1 MKTNPF
7 KDYFYF
13 IKSDRNAIVAVGCVA
28 VFCVG
33 VLVMVERRPSPQPI
47 PEQSSP
53 TRSLFPVM
61 GRVTGVES
69 EQDGLPSD
77 GDVFIPHHF
86 DPNTVDS
93 MTLVGF
99 GLKDW
104 KVRNFLHY
112 RAAGKVFRSA
122 EDLGDTY
129 GWTAEDV
136 ERVREY
142 VSVGKEYENGKRLFG
157 GTEKGQPGW
166 NGRNEKIGRDGKGW
180 ERREDVPERASNK
193 FRSLTKVDVNT
204 ADTALL
210 RRVPG
215 IGGKISEAIVTYR
228 KKLGGFHSVEQLR
241 ELKIVSPELL
251 EWFEVSSSPDIQR
264 LNINK
269 ASFQALNSHPYIS
282 YEQTKALLQYIRL
295 YGKVKDEQ
303 ALVETGIFTKEDL
316 ERLRPYIAYE

>member
-7 KDYFYF
+7 KDFFYF
-13 IKSDRNAIVAVGCVA
+13 IKGDRKAIVAVGCVA

-33 VLVMVERRPSPQPI
+33 VMMMVERRPSPQPI

-53 TRSLFPVM
+53 TRSLSPVM
-61 GRVTGVES
+61 GREAMRDVGNEP
-69 EQDGLPSD
+69 DGLPITGEMSA
-77 GDVFIPHHF
+77 GQRGSSIGSF

-122 EDLGDTY
+122 EEMGKTH
-129 GWTAEDV
+129 GWTEEDV
-136 ERVREY
+136 EKVRGYVRV
-142 VSVGKEYENGKRLFG
+142 VKEYGKDG
-157 GTEKGQPGW
+157 K
-166 NGRNEKIGRDGKGW
+166 NGRNEKIGNDGKGW

-193 FRSLTKVDVNT
+193 FRALTKVDVNT

-215 IGGKISEAIVTYR
+215 VGKKISEAIVTYR
-228 KKLGGFHSVEQLR
+228 KKLGGFYSVEQLR
-241 ELKIVSPELL
+241 ELKMVSPELL
-251 EWFEVSSSPDIQR
+251 EWFEVSPSPDIQR

-303 ALVETGIFTKEDL
+303 ALVETGIFTKEEV
-316 ERLRPYIAYE
+316 ERLKPYLAFE

>member
-1 MKTNPF
+1 MKTNPL
-7 KDYFYF
+7 KDFFYF
-13 IKSDRNAIVAVGCVA
+13 ISGDRKAIVAVGCVA
-28 VFCVG
+28 VFCMG

-53 TRSLFPVM
+53 TRSLSPVM

-122 EDLGDTY
+122 EEMGKTH
-129 GWTAEDV
+129 GWTEEDV
-136 ERVREY
+136 EKVRGY
-142 VSVGKEYENGKRLFG
+142 VRVGKEYGKDG
-157 GTEKGQPGW
+157 KDGK

-180 ERREDVPERASNK
+180 ERSEDVPERASNK

-228 KKLGGFHSVEQLR
+228 KKLGGFYSVEQLR

-303 ALVETGIFTKEDL
+303 ALVETGIFTKEEV
-316 ERLRPYIAYE
+316 ERLKPYLAFE

>member
-13 IKSDRNAIVAVGCVA
+13 IKSDRKAIVALGCVA
-28 VFCVG
+28 VFAIG
-33 VLVMVERRPSPQPI
+33 VLLVVDAWKDKENGTIAKEKVSVEDEKDEERVEVVMRE
-47 PEQSSP
+47 
-53 TRSLFPVM
+53 
-61 GRVTGVES
+61 
-69 EQDGLPSD
+69 
-77 GDVFIPHHF
+77 F

-93 MTLVGF
+93 LTLIGF
-99 GLKDW
+99 GLKAW
-104 KVRNFLHY
+104 KVKNFLHY

-122 EDLGDTY
+122 EEMGKTY
-129 GWTAEDV
+129 GWTEEDV
-136 ERVREY
+136 ERVKGY
-142 VSVGKEYENGKRLFG
+142 VRVGKEYEKKDVKKWEMR
-157 GTEKGQPGW
+157 EKM
-166 NGRNEKIGRDGKGW
+166 E
-180 ERREDVPERASNK
+180 EREDRQTYTSNK
-193 FRSLTKVDVNT
+193 FQTLTKVDVNM

-215 IGGKISEAIVTYR
+215 IGGKISEAIVAYR
-228 KKLGGFHSVEQLR
+228 KKLGGFYSVEQLR

-303 ALVETGIFTKEDL
+303 ALLETGLFTKEEV
-316 ERLRPYIAYE
+316 ERLKPYLAFE

>member
-7 KDYFYF
+7 KDFFYF
-13 IKSDRNAIVAVGCVA
+13 IKSDRRAIVALGCIA
-28 VFCVG
+28 VFAIG
-33 VLVMVERRPSPQPI
+33 VLVVVDAWKDKENGTIAKEKVSVEDEKNVERV
-47 PEQSSP
+47 E
-53 TRSLFPVM
+53 VM
-61 GRVTGVES
+61 MRE
-69 EQDGLPSD
+69 
-77 GDVFIPHHF
+77 F

-93 MTLVGF
+93 LTLIGF

-122 EDLGDTY
+122 EEMGKTY
-129 GWTAEDV
+129 GWTEEDV
-136 ERVREY
+136 EKVRGY
-142 VSVGKEYENGKRLFG
+142 VRVGKEYEKKDVKKWETR
-157 GTEKGQPGW
+157 EKM
-166 NGRNEKIGRDGKGW
+166 E
-180 ERREDVPERASNK
+180 EREDRQTYTSNK
-193 FRSLTKVDVNT
+193 FQTLTKVDVNM

-210 RRVPG
+210 RRIPG
-215 IGGKISEAIVTYR
+215 IGGKISEAIVAYR
-228 KKLGGFHSVEQLR
+228 KKLGGFYSVEQLR

-303 ALVETGIFTKEDL
+303 ALVETGIFTKEEV
-316 ERLRPYIAYE
+316 ERLKPYLAFE

>member
-7 KDYFYF
+7 KDFFYF
-13 IKSDRNAIVAVGCVA
+13 IKGDRKAIVAVGCVA
-28 VFCVG
+28 VFAIG
-33 VLVMVERRPSPQPI
+33 VLVVVDAWKDKENGTIAKEKVSVEDEKNVERV
-47 PEQSSP
+47 EV
-53 TRSLFPVM
+53 VM
-61 GRVTGVES
+61 RE
-69 EQDGLPSD
+69 
-77 GDVFIPHHF
+77 F

-122 EDLGDTY
+122 EEMGKTH
-129 GWTAEDV
+129 GWTEEDV
-136 ERVREY
+136 ERVRGY
-142 VSVGKEYENGKRLFG
+142 VRVGKEYEKKDVKKWETR
-157 GTEKGQPGW
+157 EKM
-166 NGRNEKIGRDGKGW
+166 E
-180 ERREDVPERASNK
+180 EREDRQTYTSNK

-228 KKLGGFHSVEQLR
+228 KKLGGFYSVEQLM
-241 ELKIVSPELL
+241 EIKMVSPELL

-269 ASFQALNSHPYIS
+269 ASFQALNRHPYIS

-295 YGKVKDEQ
+295 YGKVKDEK
-303 ALVETGIFTKEDL
+303 ALLETGIFTKEEV
-316 ERLRPYIAYE
+316 ERLKPYLAFE

>member
-7 KDYFYF
+7 KDFFYF
-13 IKSDRNAIVAVGCVA
+13 IKSDRRAIVALGCIA
-28 VFCVG
+28 VFAIG
-33 VLVMVERRPSPQPI
+33 VLVVVDAWKDKENGTIAKEKVSVEDEKDEERV
-47 PEQSSP
+47 EV
-53 TRSLFPVM
+53 VM
-61 GRVTGVES
+61 RE
-69 EQDGLPSD
+69 
-77 GDVFIPHHF
+77 F

-93 MTLVGF
+93 LTLIGF

-122 EDLGDTY
+122 EEMGKTY
-129 GWTAEDV
+129 GWTEKDV
-136 ERVREY
+136 ERVRGY
-142 VSVGKEYENGKRLFG
+142 VRVGKEYEKKDVKKWETR
-157 GTEKGQPGW
+157 EKM
-166 NGRNEKIGRDGKGW
+166 E
-180 ERREDVPERASNK
+180 EREERQTYTSNN
-193 FRSLTKVDVNT
+193 FRTLTKVDVNM

-215 IGGKISEAIVTYR
+215 VGKKISEAIVEYR
-228 KKLGGFHSVEQLR
+228 KKLGGFYSVEQLR

-251 EWFEVSSSPDIQR
+251 EWFEVSPSPDIQR

-303 ALVETGIFTKEDL
+303 ALLETGLFTKEEVEKL
-316 ERLRPYIAYE
+316 KPYLTFE

>member
-1 MKTNPF
+1 MKSNPF
-7 KDYFYF
+7 KDFFYF
-13 IKSDRNAIVAVGCVA
+13 IKSDRRAIVALGCVA
-28 VFCVG
+28 VFAIG
-33 VLVMVERRPSPQPI
+33 VLVLVDAWKDKENGTIAKEKVSVEDEKDEERV
-47 PEQSSP
+47 EV
-53 TRSLFPVM
+53 VM
-61 GRVTGVES
+61 RE
-69 EQDGLPSD
+69 
-77 GDVFIPHHF
+77 F

-93 MTLVGF
+93 LTLIGF

-122 EDLGDTY
+122 EEMGKTY
-129 GWTAEDV
+129 GWTEEDV

-142 VSVGKEYENGKRLFG
+142 VRVGKEYEKKDVKKWEMR
-157 GTEKGQPGW
+157 EKM
-166 NGRNEKIGRDGKGW
+166 E
-180 ERREDVPERASNK
+180 EREDRQTYTSNK
-193 FRSLTKVDVNT
+193 FQTLTKVDVNM

-269 ASFQALNSHPYIS
+269 ASFQVLNSHPYIS

-303 ALVETGIFTKEDL
+303 ALLETGLFTKEEV
-316 ERLRPYIAYE
+316 ERLKPYLAFE